1 MGSIENHRMAP
12 GVALAEGPC
21 LVCGGFLGNSALPG
35 LLRCEACG
43 FVTANVSVSDEE
55 LERIY
60 GEDYFHGNEYL
71 DYQAEEKSLRQNFR
85 DRIRT
90 LMAKVENFGDSDL
103 FEIGCAYGYFLAEV
117 SADVRRASG
126 IDISA
131 DAVAAARDKRNV
143 DAMCGDYLNHELGRT
158 VDVITM
164 WDTIEHLKR
173 PDQFIAKAAS
183 DLKPGGHIALTT
195 GDIDSLNAQF
205 RGKNWRMIHP
215 PTHLHYFSVATLT
228 SLLSRHGFEVVHA
241 SHPGNSRNLR
251 SILYYIMVLRLKR
264 PKVYEALNASRLF
277 DLRIKINL
285 FDIMFVIARRQA

>member
-1 MGSIENHRMAP
+1 MSSIENHRLTPA
-12 GVALAEGPC
+12 GALAEGPC
-21 LVCGGFLGNSALPG
+21 LVCGGLLGNSVLPG

-43 FVTANVSVSDEE
+43 FVTANVSISDEE

-103 FEIGCAYGYFLAEV
+103 FEIGCAYGYFLAEA

-126 IDISA
+126 IDIST
-131 DAVAAARDKRNV
+131 DAVAAARAKRDV
-143 DAMCGDYLNHELGRT
+143 DAMCGDYLNYELGRT

-173 PDQFIAKAAS
+173 PDLFIAKAAS
-183 DLKPGGHIALTT
+183 DLQPGGYLALTT
-195 GDIDSLNAQF
+195 GDIDSLNARF

-215 PTHLHYFSVATLT
+215 PTHLHYFSVTTLT
-228 SLLSRHGFEVVHA
+228 KLLNLHGFEVVHA

-251 SILYYIMVLRLKR
+251 AILYYIMVLRLKR
-264 PKVYEALNASRLF
+264 PKIYEALNASRLF